1 MDAGFSLAPNY
12 GDNFLADN
20 NTSPEMILPI
30 CYDGVQTRSWSGL
43 FFIASFI
50 SGDMNALVDFGTK
63 EAWGGNRA
71 RMALV
76 KKFASDGDLSKTT
89 DTRAS
94 FWTTDRTFEIN
105 KPTEFT
111 EGYSVTKFKNI
122 TKSGQIGHD
131 PNQQFPDMDFPLFR
145 LAEANLTFAEATIR
159 AGGDKQAALSA
170 INQLRK
176 RAKATEITATDLTL
190 DFVLD
195 EKAREFYFEAQR
207 RTDLIRYNKFTSN
220 YTWDWK
226 GETAGGTS
234 ISSHFSLLPIPST
247 QLVAN
252 SNLKQNPGY

>member
-1 MDAGFSLAPNY
+1 
-12 GDNFLADN
+12 
-20 NTSPEMILPI
+20 
-30 CYDGVQTRSWSGL
+30 
-43 FFIASFI
+43 
-50 SGDMNALVDFGTK
+50 
-63 EAWGGNRA
+63 
-71 RMALV
+71 
-76 KKFASDGDLSKTT
+76 
-89 DTRAS
+89 
-94 FWTTDRTFEIN
+94 
-105 KPTEFT
+105 
-111 EGYSVTKFKNI
+111 
-122 TKSGQIGHD
+122 
-131 PNQQFPDMDFPLFR
+131 MDFPLFR

-207 RTDLIRYNKFTSN
+207 RTDFTSN

>member
-1 MDAGFSLAPNY
+1 M
-12 GDNFLADN
+12 
-20 NTSPEMILPI
+20 
-30 CYDGVQTRSWSGL
+30 
-43 FFIASFI
+43 
-50 SGDMNALVDFGTK
+50 
-63 EAWGGNRA
+63 
-71 RMALV
+71 
-76 KKFASDGDLSKTT
+76 
-89 DTRAS
+89 
-94 FWTTDRTFEIN
+94 
-105 KPTEFT
+105 
-111 EGYSVTKFKNI
+111 
-122 TKSGQIGHD
+122 
-131 PNQQFPDMDFPLFR
+131 FR